1 MNEGKNNEIW
11 QILHHWQMKKISLLC
26 FDEISQSAGCEY
38 YTRQIFMLSFQSF
51 VYVTVDNI
59 RIKKSW
65 PLLSLVYCSTDSVQ
79 TNLQN

>member
-1 MNEGKNNEIW
+1 MKDKTMKYDKSYITDRWRKN
-11 QILHHWQMKKISLLC
+11 SLLC